1 MWRVIYK
8 ESPLLFFCFFSFSI
22 LSSRGKSH
30 KTLMTYVLVLCRE
43 SREFISSVSFQKK
56 TTHFL
61 PLRAHTHT
69 HTHTHTHAQKKRV
82 TLKRLRVKAYYYERE
97 NVESGI
103 EQSHYTTSEKETKR
117 DFISLERK
125 DEQGRNE
132 FSGKTHPKGTG
143 GNQFGTTDE
152 L

>member
-1 MWRVIYK
+1 MARDY
-8 ESPLLFFCFFSFSI
+8 ESPLLFLFLFLSLVSS
-22 LSSRGKSH
+22 LSSRG
-30 KTLMTYVLVLCRE
+30 
-43 SREFISSVSFQKK
+43 SREFISSLSFQKK
-56 TTHFL
+56 NDTL
-61 PLRAHTHT
+61 SASARAHAHAHT
-69 HTHTHTHAQKKRV
+69 RKKRV
-82 TLKRLRVKAYYYERE
+82 TLKRRRVKAYYYYYYERE

-103 EQSHYTTSEKETKR
+103 EQSRYTTSEKETKR

>member
-1 MWRVIYK
+1 M
-8 ESPLLFFCFFSFSI
+8 
-22 LSSRGKSH
+22 
-30 KTLMTYVLVLCRE
+30 
-43 SREFISSVSFQKK
+43 
-56 TTHFL
+56 
-61 PLRAHTHT
+61 
-69 HTHTHTHAQKKRV
+69 
-82 TLKRLRVKAYYYERE
+82 TLKRRRVKAYYYYYYYERE

-103 EQSHYTTSEKETKR
+103 EQSRYTTSEKETKR

>member
-1 MWRVIYK
+1 
-8 ESPLLFFCFFSFSI
+8 SFSFSF
-22 LSSRGKSH
+22 SR
-30 KTLMTYVLVLCRE
+30 LVSFVCAR
-43 SREFISSVSFQKK
+43 SREFISSLSFQKK
-56 TTHFL
+56 NDTL
-61 PLRAHTHT
+61 SASARAHA
-69 HTHTHTHAQKKRV
+69 HAHAHARTKKKGL
-82 TLKRLRVKAYYYERE
+82 TLKRRRVKAYYYYYYYERE

-103 EQSHYTTSEKETKR
+103 EQSRYTTSEKETKR

>member
-1 MWRVIYK
+1 
-8 ESPLLFFCFFSFSI
+8 
-22 LSSRGKSH
+22 
-30 KTLMTYVLVLCRE
+30 MTYVLVLCRE

-56 TTHFL
+56 NDTL
-61 PLRAHTHT
+61 SASARAHA
-69 HTHTHTHAQKKRV
+69 HAHAHAHARTKKRV

>member
-1 MWRVIYK
+1 VARDYK
-8 ESPLLFFCFFSFSI
+8 RISSSVSFSFSF
-22 LSSRGKSH
+22 SR
-30 KTLMTYVLVLCRE
+30 LVSFVCAR
-43 SREFISSVSFQKK
+43 SREFISSLSFQKK
-56 TTHFL
+56 NDTL
-61 PLRAHTHT
+61 SASARAHAHAHAHARTH
-69 HTHTHTHAQKKRV
+69 KKRV
-82 TLKRLRVKAYYYERE
+82 TLKRRRVKAYCYERE

>member
-1 MWRVIYK
+1 
-8 ESPLLFFCFFSFSI
+8 
-22 LSSRGKSH
+22 
-30 KTLMTYVLVLCRE
+30 MTYIRPSTL
-43 SREFISSVSFQKK
+43 SRKSRVYIVGKFSKK
-56 TTHFL
+56 NDTL
-61 PLRAHTHT
+61 SASARAHAHAHAHAHARTHT
-69 HTHTHTHAQKKRV
+69 KRV
-82 TLKRLRVKAYYYERE
+82 TLKRRRVKAYCYERE

>member
-8 ESPLLFFCFFSFSI
+8 ESPLLFFFFFFL
-22 LSSRGKSH
+22 LSLVSRKKSQN
-30 KTLMTYVLVLCRE
+30 TYALRTSQLVLCRE

-56 TTHFL
+56 NDTL
-61 PLRAHTHT
+61 SASARAHAPAPAPAHARTH
-69 HTHTHTHAQKKRV
+69 KKRV
-82 TLKRLRVKAYYYERE
+82 TLKRRRVKAYYYERE

-125 DEQGRNE
+125 ER
-132 FSGKTHPKGTG
+132 
-143 GNQFGTTDE
+143 
-152 L
+152 

>member
-1 MWRVIYK
+1 MWRVITN
-8 ESPLLFFCFFSFSI
+8 LLFCFFFFFF
-22 LSSRGKSH
+22 LSSLSS
-30 KTLMTYVLVLCRE
+30 RE
-43 SREFISSVSFQKK
+43 SREFISSLSFQKK

-69 HTHTHTHAQKKRV
+69 HTHTHAQKKGL
-82 TLKRLRVKAYYYERE
+82 TLKRRRVKAYYYYYYERE

-103 EQSHYTTSEKETKR
+103 EQSRYTTSEKETKR

>member
-1 MWRVIYK
+1 MWRVIIK
-8 ESPLLFFCFFSFSI
+8 NLLFCSFSFSI

-30 KTLMTYVLVLCRE
+30 KTLMTYVVLCRE

-56 TTHFL
+56 KRHTFCLCARTRTRTRTRTH
-61 PLRAHTHT
+61 
-69 HTHTHTHAQKKRV
+69 KKKGL
-82 TLKRLRVKAYYYERE
+82 TLKRRRVKAYYYYYYYERE

-103 EQSHYTTSEKETKR
+103 EQSRYTTSEKETKR

>member
-1 MWRVIYK
+1 MWRVITN
-8 ESPLLFFCFFSFSI
+8 LLFCFFFFFF
-22 LSSRGKSH
+22 LSSRLFRLCEKSRVYIVV
-30 KTLMTYVLVLCRE
+30 KF
-43 SREFISSVSFQKK
+43 SKKK

-69 HTHTHTHAQKKRV
+69 HTHAHKKRL
-82 TLKRLRVKAYYYERE
+82 TLKRRRVKAYYYYYERE

-103 EQSHYTTSEKETKR
+103 EQSRYTTSEKETKR

>member
-1 MWRVIYK
+1 
-8 ESPLLFFCFFSFSI
+8 
-22 LSSRGKSH
+22 
-30 KTLMTYVLVLCRE
+30 MTYVLVLCRE

-69 HTHTHTHAQKKRV
+69 HTHTHTHAQKKKV

>member
-8 ESPLLFFCFFSFSI
+8 ESPLLFFFFLHSLVSRKKSQNTYDLRPSTLSRKSRVYIVGKFSKKNDT
-22 LSSRGKSH
+22 LSASA
-30 KTLMTYVLVLCRE
+30 
-43 SREFISSVSFQKK
+43 
-56 TTHFL
+56 
-61 PLRAHTHT
+61 RAHAHAHARTH
-69 HTHTHTHAQKKRV
+69 KKRV
-82 TLKRLRVKAYYYERE
+82 TLKRRRVKAYYYERE